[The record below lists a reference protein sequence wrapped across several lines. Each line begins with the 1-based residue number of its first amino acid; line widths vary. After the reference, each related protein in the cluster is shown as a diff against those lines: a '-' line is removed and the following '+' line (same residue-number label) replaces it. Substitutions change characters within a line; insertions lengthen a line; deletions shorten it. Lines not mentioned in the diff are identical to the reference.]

1 MQNHTDRGA
10 VLKSSFF
17 KGKTA
22 LTEKAK
28 GSTAEI
34 PQSFCR
40 KGLGGLVYGR
50 TCHVLSRKWSAI
62 RKNTAKKV
70 FFMTVLYARSFLF
83 F

>member
-34 PQSFCR
+34 PR
-40 KGLGGLVYGR
+40 G
-50 TCHVLSRKWSAI
+50 
-62 RKNTAKKV
+62 
-70 FFMTVLYARSFLF
+70 YAP
-83 F
+83 

>member
-34 PQSFCR
+34 PQSF
-40 KGLGGLVYGR
+40 
-50 TCHVLSRKWSAI
+50 
-62 RKNTAKKV
+62 
-70 FFMTVLYARSFLF
+70 
-83 F
+83 

>member
-28 GSTAEI
+28 GSTAETH
-34 PQSFCR
+34 FVCAE
-40 KGLGGLVYGR
+40 KGKAGWDMAEYVIY
-50 TCHVLSRKWSAI
+50 CHASGVLSGKI
-62 RKNTAKKV
+62 
-70 FFMTVLYARSFLF
+70 L
-83 F
+83 